1 MGAFLTAITISIFIM
16 MGSALWILIWDVIDN
31 IKINKKLSSVG
42 LDRMLQQQIIE
53 IIGSEDR
60 KDIEEYVED
69 AVVNY
74 LRET

>member
-1 MGAFLTAITISIFIM
+1 MGAFLTAVTISIFIM